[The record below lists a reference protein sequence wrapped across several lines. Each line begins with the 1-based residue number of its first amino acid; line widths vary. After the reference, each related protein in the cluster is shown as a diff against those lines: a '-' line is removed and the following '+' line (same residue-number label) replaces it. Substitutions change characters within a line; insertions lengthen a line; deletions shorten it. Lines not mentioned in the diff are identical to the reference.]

1 MTIKE
6 VSERFGVS
14 TDTLRYYERIGLIP
28 QIARTAG
35 GIRDYT
41 ESDIGWVEHTICMR
55 NAGVPIEALLTKLKQ
70 NHDTVITLED
80 GILDG
85 GFGEKIA
92 RFYGAS
98 NMKVMNYGLK
108 KEFLDRYNV
117 DAVLKDNHLTAEQIV
132 EDVLSIS

>member
-41 ESDIGWVEHTICMR
+41 ESDISWVEHTICMR
-55 NAGVPIEALLTKLKQ
+55 NAGVPIEALIEYIRLFQMGDATFEARCQLLKEHTSSLMSRK
-70 NHDTVITLED
+70 N
-80 GILDG
+80 
-85 GFGEKIA
+85 
-92 RFYGAS
+92 R
-98 NMKVMNYGLK
+98 LK
-108 KEFLDRYNV
+108 TRWNAYSIKFLNTRMR
-117 DAVLKDNHLTAEQIV
+117 
-132 EDVLSIS
+132 

>member
-41 ESDIGWVEHTICMR
+41 ESDISWVEHTICMR
-55 NAGVPIEALLTKLKQ
+55 NAGVPIEALIEYIRLFQMGDATFEARCQLLKE
-70 NHDTVITLED
+70 NTSSLMSR
-80 GILDG
+80 
-85 GFGEKIA
+85 KN
-92 RFYGAS
+92 R
-98 NMKVMNYGLK
+98 LK
-108 KEFLDRYNV
+108 TRWNAYSIKFLNTRMR
-117 DAVLKDNHLTAEQIV
+117 
-132 EDVLSIS
+132 

>member
-41 ESDIGWVEHTICMR
+41 ESDI
-55 NAGVPIEALLTKLKQ
+55 KL
-70 NHDTVITLED
+70 
-80 GILDG
+80 G
-85 GFGEKIA
+85 GA
-92 RFYGAS
+92 HYMYAQCRSA
-98 NMKVMNYGLK
+98 
-108 KEFLDRYNV
+108 D
-117 DAVLKDNHLTAEQIV
+117 
-132 EDVLSIS
+132 

>member
-41 ESDIGWVEHTICMR
+41 ESDISAGWS
-55 NAGVPIEALLTKLKQ
+55 
-70 NHDTVITLED
+70 TLYVC
-80 GILDG
+80 
-85 GFGEKIA
+85 A
-92 RFYGAS
+92 
-98 NMKVMNYGLK
+98 MP
-108 KEFLDRYNV
+108 EFRLRR
-117 DAVLKDNHLTAEQIV
+117 L
-132 EDVLSIS
+132 

>member
-41 ESDIGWVEHTICMR
+41 ESDISWWS
-55 NAGVPIEALLTKLKQ
+55 
-70 NHDTVITLED
+70 
-80 GILDG
+80 ILYVC
-85 GFGEKIA
+85 A
-92 RFYGAS
+92 
-98 NMKVMNYGLK
+98 MP
-108 KEFLDRYNV
+108 EFRLRR
-117 DAVLKDNHLTAEQIV
+117 L
-132 EDVLSIS
+132 